1 MTIRTGIGGWTYEP
15 WRGLFYPDDLRQ
27 KDELAYAASR
37 LGAIEVS
44 GTFYRLQKPETF
56 ARWRDETPED
66 FVFALKG
73 SRYVV
78 TRKKLADA
86 GEAVERFVGQGIAE
100 LGDKLGPVLWQM
112 PRTRN
117 FDPDDMAAF
126 LELLPHEVDGLPL
139 RHAIEVQHYSFD
151 CDDFIEIATKAG
163 VAIAYID
170 AEDVPA
176 IDRQTAD
183 FSYARLKRA
192 QSRLKRGYPPAA
204 LDQFAAKAQTWEEV
218 GEGRDVFMFCING
231 AKERAPAA
239 AMALARKIAASAS

>member
-15 WRGLFYPDDLRQ
+15 WRGLFYPDGLRQ

-37 LGAIEVS
+37 LGAIEVNA
-44 GTFYRLQKPETF
+44 TFYRLQKPETF
-56 ARWRDETPED
+56 ARWRAAAPDG

-78 TRKKLADA
+78 TRRKLADA
-86 GEAVERFVGQGIAE
+86 GEAVRRFVDQGIAE
-100 LGDKLGPVLWQM
+100 LGDRLGPVLWQM
-112 PRTRN
+112 PRTRA
-117 FDPDDMAAF
+117 FDADDIAAF
-126 LELLPHEVDGLPL
+126 LDLLPREAAGLPL
-139 RHAIEVQHYSFD
+139 RHAIEVQHDSFD
-151 CDDFIEIATKAG
+151 CDAFANIARDAG

-170 AEDVPA
+170 AEDVPT

-192 QSRLKRGYPPAA
+192 QSRLKRGYPPAEIERLA
-204 LDQFAAKAQTWEEV
+204 SRAEAWGK
-218 GEGRDVFMFCING
+218 GGRDVFMFCING

-239 AMALARKIAASAS
+239 AMALARKMSG